1 MYKVDELI
9 YDGFK
14 GMKINGMKK
23 DMRSFSYL
31 LFFVLFSFSFS
42 FFFFL
47 LIITKGTTHL
57 EVAMDNL
64 GIVQKSNSGAMHHGN
79 VALATELQHFCPQVG
94 TPIIIPP
101 AALVI
106 PYPTAPHTAP
116 FD

>member
-42 FFFFL
+42 FFFF
-47 LIITKGTTHL
+47 
-57 EVAMDNL
+57 
-64 GIVQKSNSGAMHHGN
+64 
-79 VALATELQHFCPQVG
+79 C
-94 TPIIIPP
+94 
-101 AALVI
+101 
-106 PYPTAPHTAP
+106 
-116 FD
+116 